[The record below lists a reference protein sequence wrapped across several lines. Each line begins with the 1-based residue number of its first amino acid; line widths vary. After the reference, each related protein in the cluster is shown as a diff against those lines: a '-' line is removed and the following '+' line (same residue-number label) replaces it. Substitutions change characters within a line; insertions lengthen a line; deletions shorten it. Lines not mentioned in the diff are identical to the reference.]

1 MKKKIIMC
9 FFIILMIFCS
19 INITSAFFTSSSSI
33 KNTFTTKKYN
43 ILLNANG
50 GIFNNSNVVINN
62 NKTNIPTPN
71 RTGYTFS
78 GYSTSTGG
86 AVNYTSSIS
95 NVNDINNKTLYAK
108 WNINNYSI
116 SYNLNGGSLSGQK
129 TSYTVEDTF
138 TLSNP
143 IRTGYAF
150 AGWTGSNGSTKQTS
164 VTVPKGSTGNKSYTA
179 NWNINKYVVDI
190 NSIIQNVTYNS
201 GLSGFTFSVWLNGN
215 LVAQNVTDYYNDSI
229 DYGTKIRVYVND
241 RDGYNIT
248 SFRDY
253 TWTVTSSFNISPSW
267 YDNIPPTITSFSVT
281 NLGYYDPSNLK
292 KGWNIRVYVNAYD
305 NGTGIQK
312 YQTWLAPY
320 GNGSGASRVDGN
332 DRTLTNVLYLNTA
345 SGRTF
350 CAYAIDNAGNEAS
363 MCDTIKVN

>member
-1 MKKKIIMC
+1 MKKVIKILLIVFALIC
-9 FFIILMIFCS
+9 TLDFTSAYFTTSKS
-19 INITSAFFTSSSSI
+19 IN
-33 KNTFTTKKYN
+33 NTFKARKYN
-43 ILLNANG
+43 IVLNGNG
-50 GIFNNSNVVINN
+50 GTYSKNNITVLK
-62 NKTNIPTPN
+62 NKTTLPSPSRN
-71 RTGYTFS
+71 GYTFS
-78 GYSTSTGG
+78 GYSTSSTGS
-86 AVNYTSSIS
+86 VNYSSTI
-95 NVNDINNKTLYAK
+95 NDVNAINNKTIYAK
-108 WNINNYSI
+108 WSINNYSI
-116 SYNLNGGSLSGQK
+116 TYNLNGGSLSGQK

-190 NSIIQNVTYNS
+190 NPIIQNVTYNS

-253 TWTVTSSFNISPSW
+253 TWTVTSSFNINPSW
-267 YDNIPPTITSFSVT
+267 YDNIPPTIVSFSVT
-281 NLGYYDPSNLK
+281 NLGYHDPSNIR
-292 KGWNIRVYVNAYD
+292 KGWDIRVYVNAYD

-320 GNGSGASRVDGN
+320 GNGSGAEREDGN
-332 DRTLTNVLYLNTA
+332 DRTLYNVLYLNTA

-350 CAYAIDNAGNEAS
+350 CAYAIDNAGNESS